1 MRKLIKVLLRR
12 SRFFIAI
19 AITVLIAFLSLIKL
33 GKQPIEI
40 YFLDKIEHFIAYF
53 SLGFSWLFAFK
64 GYKKLTSKN
73 YLIVFGCIFYGI
85 IIEVLQT
92 TLTSYREASL
102 LDAVANSLGVLIALL
117 IFNKVF
123 EKKQAI

>member
-1 MRKLIKVLLRR
+1 MLL
-12 SRFFIAI
+12 IAI
-19 AITVLIAFLSLIKL
+19 LITVSIAILSLIKIGL
-33 GKQPIEI
+33 PPIKVNN
-40 YFLDKIEHFIAYF
+40 LDKYEHAFAYF
-53 SLGFSWLFAFK
+53 VLSIFWLIALRKTKISNYIVVLGCF
-64 GYKKLTSKN
+64 
-73 YLIVFGCIFYGI
+73 FYGI